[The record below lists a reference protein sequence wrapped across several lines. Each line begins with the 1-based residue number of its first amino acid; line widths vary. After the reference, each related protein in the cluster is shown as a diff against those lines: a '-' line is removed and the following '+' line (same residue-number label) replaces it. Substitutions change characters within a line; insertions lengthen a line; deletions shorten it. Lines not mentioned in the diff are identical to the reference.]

1 MGVVRNELGLTV
13 YDGIATFVDDYSDL
27 VEDIR
32 SLYPNQHSIFKKNER
47 AFIARF
53 LTLSD
58 KSEAVGNGETELVN
72 AMIKI
77 RSSVTVV
84 DFLYQELDVDLV
96 PNQSNVVIRDQFP
109 KIYEFLDEL
118 VSNDYI
124 KNGDIYYG
132 NHWLVTAD
140 NEIIKIYRSQLDNS
154 SILMAKV

>member
-1 MGVVRNELGLTV
+1 
-13 YDGIATFVDDYSDL
+13 
-27 VEDIR
+27 
-32 SLYPNQHSIFKKNER
+32 
-47 AFIARF
+47 
-53 LTLSD
+53 
-58 KSEAVGNGETELVN
+58 
-72 AMIKI
+72 MIKI